1 MELNNKSTK
10 NNIYVSIYLSVLNFQ
25 VRTPVPLHREKK
37 EDMFKIKTGAST
49 MLSLAAIAAWAFI
62 ENITYQRHLFGTKK
76 DVYNGSSILQYKR
89 GRSSSSFPFK
99 KANKGRKK
107 KKRQHSVQRHSRE
120 RRLPSAVLAA
130 QSYCS
135 MLLIVLLVDSSFK
148 CLVVYLQAREREKK
162 QMCTS
167 VEEQRVKILKY
178 YEQNMLELS
187 K

>member
-1 MELNNKSTK
+1 MLLFCFTLNTRKRLFCFVIMQKMELNNKSTK

-107 KKRQHSVQRHSRE
+107 KKTTFCAATFE
-120 RRLPSAVLAA
+120 RAASPFSSPS
-130 QSYCS
+130 SS
-135 MLLIVLLVDSSFK
+135 VLLQHALDS
-148 CLVVYLQAREREKK
+148 LVG
-162 QMCTS
+162 
-167 VEEQRVKILKY
+167 
-178 YEQNMLELS
+178 
-187 K
+187 

>member
-1 MELNNKSTK
+1 
-10 NNIYVSIYLSVLNFQ
+10 
-25 VRTPVPLHREKK
+25 
-37 EDMFKIKTGAST
+37 

-107 KKRQHSVQRHSRE
+107 KKHSVQRHSRE

-148 CLVVYLQAREREKK
+148 CLVVYLRALRRPS
-162 QMCTS
+162 T
-167 VEEQRVKILKY
+167 LFGG
-178 YEQNMLELS
+178 
-187 K
+187 

>member
-1 MELNNKSTK
+1 MQKMELNNKSTK

-107 KKRQHSVQRHSRE
+107 KKKKTTFCAATFE
-120 RRLPSAVLAA
+120 RAASPFSSPS
-130 QSYCS
+130 SS
-135 MLLIVLLVDSSFK
+135 VLLQHALDS
-148 CLVVYLQAREREKK
+148 LVG
-162 QMCTS
+162 
-167 VEEQRVKILKY
+167 
-178 YEQNMLELS
+178 
-187 K
+187 

>member
-99 KANKGRKK
+99 KANKGKK
-107 KKRQHSVQRHSRE
+107 KKHSVQRHQSRE

-148 CLVVYLQAREREKK
+148 CLVVYLQARERK
-162 QMCTS
+162 
-167 VEEQRVKILKY
+167 
-178 YEQNMLELS
+178 S
-187 K
+187 KCGLQ

>member
-99 KANKGRKK
+99 KSKQRKKKK

-148 CLVVYLQAREREKK
+148 CLVVYLQAREREKANVHFSRRTK
-162 QMCTS
+162 SENTE
-167 VEEQRVKILKY
+167 VL
-178 YEQNMLELS
+178 
-187 K
+187 

>member
-1 MELNNKSTK
+1 MLLFCFTLNTRKRLFCFVIMQKMELNNKSTK

-99 KANKGRKK
+99 KSKQRKK
-107 KKRQHSVQRHSRE
+107 KKKKTTFCAATFE
-120 RRLPSAVLAA
+120 RAASPFSSPS
-130 QSYCS
+130 SS
-135 MLLIVLLVDSSFK
+135 VLLQHALDS
-148 CLVVYLQAREREKK
+148 LVG
-162 QMCTS
+162 
-167 VEEQRVKILKY
+167 
-178 YEQNMLELS
+178 
-187 K
+187 